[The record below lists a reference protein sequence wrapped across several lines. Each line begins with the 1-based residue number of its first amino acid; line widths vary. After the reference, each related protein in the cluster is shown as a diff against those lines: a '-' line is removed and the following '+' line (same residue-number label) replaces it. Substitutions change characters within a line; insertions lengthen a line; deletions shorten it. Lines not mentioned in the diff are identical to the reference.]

1 MLRKR
6 FVAALGVVALAS
18 VVTVAACSPASE
30 PSSSGGGDQVLRYAP
45 AMFPVSLDTHKYA
58 GEEAVQTAIQQI
70 MEPLV
75 RVDGGKIVP
84 VLATSWEN
92 PDPNTWVFEL
102 RPGVKFSDGTPFTAK
117 DVVASYQRH
126 QKLDGPLVPLYSTV
140 TSFAATDDRTITVKT
155 SKPLGTLLSS
165 LTLLFIG
172 PAGKVNADGF
182 FTKPIGTGPFTVSA
196 FKPDEKLEL
205 AANPTY
211 WDGAPKLGKLEFVNI
226 PEVSGRITALQNGE
240 VDVLTQIP
248 PDQVGSVKGSD
259 SITYATTPSWTY
271 YFDWFNSNRKP
282 FNDKRV
288 RQAMWHAL
296 NLEGTVKDLFGE
308 LATVAQAPVAQG
320 VIGAPKL
327 SPYSYDPAKAKQ
339 LLAAAGYPNGFT
351 TSMQW
356 PLEGGPNIRALAQAM
371 ISDWAKIGVTVKPLE
386 KERAQWLEDFGKL
399 NWDMNLQTN
408 VTGTGDADYTLARL
422 YVCAAKRNGYCNPAV
437 DKLLLDA
444 RSSVDQAARP
454 KLYQEAGQLLWDD
467 AVGIFPADLASNS
480 AIRSRVQGFV
490 MPPSG
495 RPLFAKVTVS

>member
-1 MLRKR
+1 MRKR
-6 FVAALGVVALAS
+6 KLVVAALVAVTTLATGLS
-18 VVTVAACSPASE
+18 ACSPASE
-30 PSSSGGGDQVLRYAP
+30 PGSGDQVLRYAP

-75 RVDGGKIVP
+75 RVDDGKIVP
-84 VLATSWEN
+84 VLAASWQN
-92 PDPNTWVFEL
+92 PDPNTWVFTL
-102 RPGVKFSDGTPFTAK
+102 REGVKFSDGTPFTAK

-126 QKLDGPLVPLYSTV
+126 QKLDGPLVPLYASV
-140 TSFAATDDRTITVKT
+140 KSFAATDDTTVTVKT

-172 PAGKVNADGF
+172 PAGKVDTEGF
-182 FTKPIGTGPFTVSA
+182 FNKPIGTGPFTVSA

-205 AANPTY
+205 AANPSY
-211 WDGAPKLGKLEFVNI
+211 WDGAPQLSKLEFVNI
-226 PEVSGRITALQNGE
+226 PEVAGRITGLENGE

-248 PDQVGSVKGSD
+248 PDQVASVKD
-259 SITYATTPSWTY
+259 SQGISYATTPSWTY
-271 YFDWFNSNRKP
+271 YFDWFNHNRKP
-282 FNDKRV
+282 FNDPLV

-296 NLEGTVKDLFGE
+296 NLEGTVKDLFGD
-308 LATVAQAPVAQG
+308 LASVAQAPLAQG

-327 SPYSYDPAKAKQ
+327 APYAYDPTKAKQ
-339 LLAAAGYPNGFT
+339 LLAEAGLPNGFS

-371 ISDWAKIGVTVKPLE
+371 ISDWAKIGVKVQPLE

-408 VTGTGDADYTLARL
+408 VSGTGDADYTLARL
-422 YVCAAKRNGYCNPAV
+422 YVCSAKRNGYCNPAL

-444 RSSVDQAARP
+444 RTSIDQGARA
-454 KLYQEAGQLLWDD
+454 KLYTEAGQTIWKD

-480 AIRSRVQGFV
+480 AHRERVQNFV

-495 RPLFAKVTVS
+495 RPLFAKVTVSSN

>member
-1 MLRKR
+1 VLRKR
-6 FVAALGVVALAS
+6 FVAALAA
-18 VVTVAACSPASE
+18 VTLGVAACSPASE
-30 PSSSGGGDQVLRYAP
+30 PSSGEQVLRYAP

-84 VLATSWEN
+84 VLAASWEN
-92 PDPNTWVFEL
+92 PDPNTWVFKL

-117 DVVASYQRH
+117 DVVASYERH
-126 QKLDGPLVPLYSTV
+126 KKLDGPLVPLYSTV
-140 TSFAATDDRTITVKT
+140 TSFAATDDQTVTVKT

-172 PAGKVNADGF
+172 PAAKINTDGF
-182 FTKPIGTGPFTVSA
+182 FNKPIGTGPFTVSS

-211 WDGAPKLGKLEFVNI
+211 WDGAPKLNKLEFVNI
-226 PEVSGRITALQNGE
+226 PEVAGRITGLENGE

-259 SITYATTPSWTY
+259 QIKYETTPSWTY

-296 NLEGTVKDLFGE
+296 NLEGTVKDLFGD
-308 LATVAQAPVAQG
+308 LASVAQAPLAQG

-327 SPYSYDPAKAKQ
+327 SPYAYDPAKAKQ
-339 LLAAAGYPNGFT
+339 LLTEAGYPNGFT

-422 YVCAAKRNGYCNPAV
+422 YVCTAKRNGYCNPAL
-437 DKLLLDA
+437 DKLLLEA

-454 KLYQEAGQLLWDD
+454 KLYQQAGQTIWDD
-467 AVGIFPADLASNS
+467 AVGIFPAELASNS
-480 AIRSRVQGFV
+480 AVRSSVQGFV

-495 RPLFAKVTVS
+495 RPLFAKVTVSGS

>member
-1 MLRKR
+1 VLRKR
-6 FVAALGVVALAS
+6 IVGALAVLTTVAAGLS
-18 VVTVAACSPASE
+18 ACSPASE
-30 PSSSGGGDQVLRYAP
+30 PSSGEQVLRYAP
-45 AMFPVSLDTHKYA
+45 AMFPVSLDTHKFA

-75 RVDGGKIVP
+75 RVDNGKIVP

-92 PDPNTWVFEL
+92 PDPTTWVFKL
-102 RPGVKFSDGTPFTAK
+102 RTGVKFSDGTPFSAK
-117 DVVASYQRH
+117 DVVASYERH
-126 QKLDGPLVPLYSTV
+126 KKLDGPLVPLYATV
-140 TSFAATDDRTITVKT
+140 TSFAATDDQTVTVKT

-182 FTKPIGTGPFTVSA
+182 FNKPIGTGPFTVAS
-196 FKPDEKLEL
+196 FQPDEKLEL
-205 AANPTY
+205 AANASY
-211 WDGAPKLGKLEFVNI
+211 WDGAPKLSKLEFVNI
-226 PEVSGRITALQNGE
+226 PEVAGRITALENGE

-248 PDQVGSVKGSD
+248 PDQVGSVKGRDAISY
-259 SITYATTPSWTY
+259 STTPSWTY

-282 FNDKRV
+282 FTDKRV

-296 NLEGTVKDLFGE
+296 NLEGTVKDLFGD
-308 LATVAQAPVAQG
+308 LATPAQAPLAQG

-327 SPYSYDPAKAKQ
+327 TPYTYDPVKAKQ
-339 LLAAAGYPNGFT
+339 LLTEAGYPNGFS

-422 YVCAAKRNGYCNPAV
+422 YVCTAKRNGYCNPAV

-444 RSSVDQAARP
+444 RSSVDQAQRP
-454 KLYQEAGQLLWDD
+454 KLYQEAGQILWSD

-480 AIRSRVQGFV
+480 AVRSRVQNFV

-495 RPLFAKVTVS
+495 RPLFAKVTVSGS

>member
-1 MLRKR
+1 VLRKR
-6 FVAALGVVALAS
+6 ITATVAVVALAALS
-18 VVTVAACSPASE
+18 ACSPASE
-30 PSSSGGGDQVLRYAP
+30 PSSDGGEQVLRYAP
-45 AMFPVSLDTHKYA
+45 AMFPVSLDTYKYA
-58 GEEAVQTAIQQI
+58 GEESVQTTIQQV

-75 RVDGGKIVP
+75 RVDDGKIVP
-84 VLATSWEN
+84 VLATSWTN
-92 PDPNTWVFEL
+92 PDPDTWIFKL
-102 RPGVKFSDGTPFTAK
+102 RSGVKFSDGTPFSAK

-140 TSFAATDDRTITVKT
+140 TSFAATDDQTVTVKT

-172 PAGKVNADGF
+172 PADKLNTDGF
-182 FTKPIGTGPFTVSA
+182 FNKPIGTGPFTVTS
-196 FKPDEKLEL
+196 FQPDEKLEL

-211 WDGAPKLGKLEFVNI
+211 WGGEPKLSKLEFVNI
-226 PEVSGRITALQNGE
+226 PEVAGRITALENGE

-248 PDQVGSVKGSD
+248 PDQAGSVKGSD
-259 SITYATTPSWTY
+259 AISYSTTPSWTY

-296 NLEGTVKDLFGE
+296 NLEGTVKDLFGD
-308 LATVAQAPVAQG
+308 LASVAQAPLAQG

-327 SPYSYDPAKAKQ
+327 APYSYDPAKSKQ
-339 LLAAAGYPNGFT
+339 LLAEAGYPNGFT

-422 YVCAAKRNGYCNPAV
+422 YVCSAKRNGYCNPAL

-444 RSSVDQAARP
+444 RSSVDQAHRP
-454 KLYQEAGQLLWDD
+454 QLYQQAGQILWDD
-467 AVGIFPADLASNS
+467 AVGIFPADLASN
-480 AIRSRVQGFV
+480 AAVRSRVRDFV

-495 RPLFAKVTVS
+495 RPLFAKVSVSGS

>member
-1 MLRKR
+1 VLRKR
-6 FVAALGVVALAS
+6 IIGALAVLTTVAAGLS
-18 VVTVAACSPASE
+18 ACSPASE
-30 PSSSGGGDQVLRYAP
+30 PSSGEQVLRYAP
-45 AMFPVSLDTHKYA
+45 AMFPVSLDTHKFA

-75 RVDGGKIVP
+75 RVDDGTIVP

-92 PDPNTWVFEL
+92 PDPTTWVFEL
-102 RPGVKFSDGTPFTAK
+102 RTGVKFSDGTPFTAK
-117 DVVASYQRH
+117 DVVASYERH
-126 QKLDGPLVPLYSTV
+126 KKLDGPLVPLYATV
-140 TSFAATDDRTITVKT
+140 TSFAATDDQTVTVKT

-172 PAGKVNADGF
+172 PAEKINADGF
-182 FTKPIGTGPFTVSA
+182 FNKPIGTGPFQVTS
-196 FKPDEKLEL
+196 FRPDEKLEL
-205 AANPTY
+205 AANASY
-211 WDGAPKLGKLEFVNI
+211 WDGTPELSKLEFVNI
-226 PEVSGRITALQNGE
+226 PEVAGRITALQNGE

-248 PDQVGSVKGSD
+248 PDQVGSVKGGDAISY
-259 SITYATTPSWTY
+259 STTPSWTY
-271 YFDWFNSNRKP
+271 YFNWFNSNRKP
-282 FNDKRV
+282 FTDKRV
-288 RQAMWHAL
+288 RQALWHAL
-296 NLEGTVKDLFGE
+296 NLEATVKDLFGD
-308 LATVAQAPVAQG
+308 LASVAQAPLAQG

-327 SPYSYDPAKAKQ
+327 SPYPYDPAKAKQ
-339 LLAAAGYPNGFT
+339 LLTEAGYPSGFS

-422 YVCAAKRNGYCNPAV
+422 YVCTAKRNGYCNPAL

-444 RSSVDQAARP
+444 RSSVDQAQRP
-454 KLYQEAGQLLWDD
+454 KLYQEAGQILWDD

-480 AIRSRVQGFV
+480 AIRSTVQNFV

-495 RPLFAKVTVS
+495 RPLFTKVTVSGS

>member
-1 MLRKR
+1 MRKR
-6 FVAALGVVALAS
+6 LVAAVAVTALAALS
-18 VVTVAACSPASE
+18 ACSPASE
-30 PSSSGGGDQVLRYAP
+30 PSSSSGGEQSLVYAP
-45 AMFPVSLDTHKYA
+45 AMFPVSLDTYKYA
-58 GEEAVQTAIQQI
+58 GEESVQTTIQQV

-75 RVDGGKIVP
+75 RVDDGKIVP
-84 VLATSWEN
+84 VLATSWQN
-92 PDPNTWVFEL
+92 PDPSTWVFKL
-102 RPGVKFSDGTPFTAK
+102 RSGVKFSDGTPFTAK
-117 DVVASYQRH
+117 DVVASYERH
-126 QKLDGPLVPLYSTV
+126 KKLDGPLVPLYSTV
-140 TSFAATDDRTITVKT
+140 TSFAATDDQTVTVKT

-172 PAGKVNADGF
+172 PAAKVDTDGF
-182 FTKPIGTGPFTVSA
+182 ATKPIGTGPFVVTS

-211 WDGAPKLGKLEFVNI
+211 WDGAPKLAKLDFVNI
-226 PEVSGRITALQNGE
+226 PEVSGRITALENGE

-248 PDQVGSVKGSD
+248 PDQVGSVKGGDAISY
-259 SITYATTPSWTY
+259 STSPSWTY

-296 NLEGTVKDLFGE
+296 NLDGTIKDLFGD
-308 LATVAQAPVAQG
+308 LASVAQAPVPQG

-327 SPYSYDPAKAKQ
+327 APYSYDPAKAKQ
-339 LLAAAGYPNGFT
+339 LLTEAGYPNGFS

-422 YVCAAKRNGYCNPAV
+422 YVCSAKRNGYCNPAL

-444 RSSVDQAARP
+444 RSTVDQAQRP
-454 KLYQEAGQLLWDD
+454 KLYEQAGQIMWDD
-467 AVGIFPADLASNS
+467 AVGVFPADLASNS
-480 AIRSRVQGFV
+480 AVRSRVQNFV

-495 RPLFAKVTVS
+495 RPLFAKVSVSGS

>member
-6 FVAALGVVALAS
+6 IVAAVAVAALAALS
-18 VVTVAACSPASE
+18 ACSPASE
-30 PSSSGGGDQVLRYAP
+30 PGADGGGEQILRYAP
-45 AMFPVSLDTHKYA
+45 AMFPVSLDTHKFA

-75 RVDGGKIVP
+75 RVENGKIVP

-92 PDPNTWVFEL
+92 PDPDTWVFKL
-102 RPGVKFSDGTPFTAK
+102 RSGVKFSDGTPFTAK
-117 DVVASYQRH
+117 DVVASYERH
-126 QKLDGPLVPLYSTV
+126 KKLDGPLVPLYETV
-140 TSFAATDDRTITVKT
+140 TSFAATDDLTVTVKT

-172 PAGKVNADGF
+172 PADKINTDGF
-182 FTKPIGTGPFTVSA
+182 FNKPIGTGPFAVTA
-196 FKPDEKLEL
+196 FQPDEKLEL

-211 WDGAPKLGKLEFVNI
+211 WDGAPKLNKLEFVNI
-226 PEVSGRITALQNGE
+226 PEVAGRITALENGE

-248 PDQVGSVKGSD
+248 PDQVGEVKGS
-259 SITYATTPSWTY
+259 SGISYETTPSWTY

-288 RQAMWHAL
+288 RQAMWYGL
-296 NLEGTVKDLFGE
+296 NLEGTVKDLFGD
-308 LATVAQAPVAQG
+308 LASVAQAPLAQG

-327 SPYSYDPAKAKQ
+327 APYKYDPAKAKQ
-339 LLAAAGYPNGFT
+339 LLAEAGYPDGFS

-422 YVCAAKRNGYCNPAV
+422 YVCSAKRNGYCNPAV

-444 RSSVDQAARP
+444 RSSVDQAQRP
-454 KLYQEAGQLLWDD
+454 KLYELAGQMLWTD

-480 AIRSRVQGFV
+480 AHRSRVQNFV

-495 RPLFAKVTVS
+495 RPLFAKVSVSGS

>member
-6 FVAALGVVALAS
+6 FAAALGAVALAA
-18 VVTVAACSPASE
+18 VAACSPASE
-30 PSSSGGGDQVLRYAP
+30 PSSGEQVLRYAP

-75 RVDGGKIVP
+75 RVDDGKIVP

-92 PDPNTWVFEL
+92 PDPTTWVFKL
-102 RPGVKFSDGTPFTAK
+102 RSGVKFSDGTPFTAK
-117 DVVASYQRH
+117 DVVASYERH
-126 QKLDGPLVPLYSTV
+126 KKLDGPLVPLYSTV
-140 TSFAATDDRTITVKT
+140 TSFAATDDQTVTVKT

-172 PAGKVNADGF
+172 PAAKIDTDGF
-182 FTKPIGTGPFTVSA
+182 FNKPIGTGPFTVTA
-196 FKPDEKLEL
+196 FQPDEKLEL

-211 WDGAPKLGKLEFVNI
+211 WDGAPKLNKLEFVNI
-226 PEVSGRITALQNGE
+226 PEVAGRITGLENGE

-248 PDQVGSVKGSD
+248 PDQVGSVQGSD
-259 SITYATTPSWTY
+259 RITYSTTPSWTY

-282 FNDKRV
+282 FTDKRV

-296 NLEGTVKDLFGE
+296 NLEGTVKDLFGD
-308 LATVAQAPVAQG
+308 LASVAQAPLAQG

-327 SPYSYDPAKAKQ
+327 SPYTYDPAKAKQ
-339 LLAAAGYPNGFT
+339 LLTEAGYPNGFT

-422 YVCAAKRNGYCNPAV
+422 YVCTAKRNGYCNPAL
-437 DKLLLDA
+437 DKLLLEA

-454 KLYQEAGQLLWDD
+454 KLYQQAGQTIWDD
-467 AVGIFPADLASNS
+467 AVGIFPAELASN
-480 AIRSRVQGFV
+480 AAVRSRVQGFV

-495 RPLFAKVTVS
+495 RPLFAKVSVAGS

>member
-6 FVAALGVVALAS
+6 FVAALVA
-18 VVTVAACSPASE
+18 VTLGVAACSPASE
-30 PSSSGGGDQVLRYAP
+30 PSSGEQVLRYAP

-75 RVDGGKIVP
+75 RVDDGKIVP

-92 PDPNTWVFEL
+92 PDPNTWVFKL
-102 RPGVKFSDGTPFTAK
+102 RSGVKFSDGTPFTAK
-117 DVVASYQRH
+117 DVVASYERH
-126 QKLDGPLVPLYSTV
+126 KKLDGPLVPLYSTV
-140 TSFAATDDRTITVKT
+140 TSFAATDDQTVTVKT

-172 PAGKVNADGF
+172 PADKINTDGF
-182 FTKPIGTGPFTVSA
+182 FAKPIGTGPFTVSS

-211 WDGAPKLGKLEFVNI
+211 WDGAPKLSKLEFVNI
-226 PEVSGRITALQNGE
+226 PEVAGRITGLENGE

-248 PDQVGSVKGSD
+248 PDQVGSVKGSEQ
-259 SITYATTPSWTY
+259 IKYETTPSWTY

-296 NLEGTVKDLFGE
+296 NLEGTVKDLFGD
-308 LATVAQAPVAQG
+308 LASVAQAPLAQG
-320 VIGAPKL
+320 VIGASKL
-327 SPYSYDPAKAKQ
+327 SPYTYDPAKAKQ
-339 LLAAAGYPNGFT
+339 LLTEAGYPNGFT

-422 YVCAAKRNGYCNPAV
+422 YVCTAKRNGYCNPAL
-437 DKLLLDA
+437 DKLLLEA

-454 KLYQEAGQLLWDD
+454 KLYQQAGQTIWDD
-467 AVGIFPADLASNS
+467 AVGIFPAELASNS
-480 AIRSRVQGFV
+480 AVRSRVQGFV

-495 RPLFAKVTVS
+495 RPLFTKVSVSGS

>member
-6 FVAALGVVALAS
+6 IVGALAVLTTVAAGLS
-18 VVTVAACSPASE
+18 ACSPASE
-30 PSSSGGGDQVLRYAP
+30 PGSGEQVLRYAP
-45 AMFPVSLDTHKYA
+45 AMFPVSLDTHKFA

-75 RVDGGKIVP
+75 RIEDGKIVP

-92 PDPNTWVFEL
+92 PDPNTWVFTL
-102 RPGVKFSDGTPFTAK
+102 RTGVKFSDGTPFTAK
-117 DVVASYQRH
+117 DVVASYERH
-126 QKLDGPLVPLYSTV
+126 KKLDGPLVPLYATV
-140 TSFAATDDRTITVKT
+140 TSFAATDDQTVTVKT

-172 PAGKVNADGF
+172 PAGKVDADGF
-182 FTKPIGTGPFTVSA
+182 FSKPIGTGSFQVTS
-196 FKPDEKLEL
+196 FQPDEKLEL
-205 AANPTY
+205 AANPSY
-211 WDGAPKLGKLEFVNI
+211 WDGAPQLSKLEFVNI
-226 PEVSGRITALQNGE
+226 PEVAGRITALQNGE

-248 PDQVGSVKGSD
+248 PDQVGSVKD
-259 SITYATTPSWTY
+259 SEGIGYSTTPSWTY
-271 YFDWFNSNRKP
+271 YFNWFNSNRKP
-282 FNDKRV
+282 YTDKRV

-296 NLEGTVKDLFGE
+296 NLEGTVKDLFGD
-308 LATVAQAPVAQG
+308 LATVAQAPLAQG

-327 SPYSYDPAKAKQ
+327 TPYNHDPAKAKQ
-339 LLAAAGYPNGFT
+339 LLAEAGYPNGFT

-422 YVCAAKRNGYCNPAV
+422 YVCTAKRNGYCNPAL

-444 RSSVDQAARP
+444 RSSVDQSQRP
-454 KLYQEAGQLLWDD
+454 KLYQEAGQIIWSD

-480 AIRSRVQGFV
+480 AVRSRVHNFT
-490 MPPSG
+490 MPPSS
-495 RPLFAKVTVS
+495 RPLFTKVTVSDS

>member
-6 FVAALGVVALAS
+6 FAAALGAVALAA
-18 VVTVAACSPASE
+18 VAACSPASE
-30 PSSSGGGDQVLRYAP
+30 PSSGEQVLRYAP

-75 RVDGGKIVP
+75 RVDDGKIVP

-92 PDPNTWVFEL
+92 PDPTTWVFKL
-102 RPGVKFSDGTPFTAK
+102 RSGVKFSDGTPFTAK
-117 DVVASYQRH
+117 DVVASYERH
-126 QKLDGPLVPLYSTV
+126 KKLDGPLVPLYSTV
-140 TSFAATDDRTITVKT
+140 TSFAATDDQTVTVKT

-172 PAGKVNADGF
+172 PAAKVDTDGF
-182 FTKPIGTGPFTVSA
+182 FNKPIGTGPFTVTA
-196 FKPDEKLEL
+196 FQPDEKLEL

-211 WDGAPKLGKLEFVNI
+211 WDGAPKLNKLEFVNI
-226 PEVSGRITALQNGE
+226 PEVAGRITGLENGE

-248 PDQVGSVKGSD
+248 PDQVGSVQGSEQ
-259 SITYATTPSWTY
+259 ITYSTTPSWTY

-282 FNDKRV
+282 FTDKRV

-296 NLEGTVKDLFGE
+296 NLEGTVKDLFGD
-308 LATVAQAPVAQG
+308 LASVAQAPLAQG

-327 SPYSYDPAKAKQ
+327 SPYTYDPAKAKQ
-339 LLAAAGYPNGFT
+339 LLTDAGYPNGFT

-422 YVCAAKRNGYCNPAV
+422 YVCTAKRNGYCNPAL

-454 KLYQEAGQLLWDD
+454 KLYQRAGQTIWDD
-467 AVGIFPADLASNS
+467 AVGIFPAELASN
-480 AIRSRVQGFV
+480 AAVRSRVQGFV

-495 RPLFAKVTVS
+495 RPLFAKVSVAGS

>member
-6 FVAALGVVALAS
+6 FAAAVAVAALAA
-18 VVTVAACSPASE
+18 VAACSPASE
-30 PSSSGGGDQVLRYAP
+30 PGDGGEQVLRYAP

-75 RVDGGKIVP
+75 RVEDGKIVP

-92 PDPNTWVFEL
+92 PDPNTWVFKL
-102 RPGVKFSDGTPFTAK
+102 RTEVKFSDGTPFTAK
-117 DVVASYQRH
+117 DVVASYERH
-126 QKLDGPLVPLYSTV
+126 KKLDGPLVPLYSTV
-140 TSFAATDDRTITVKT
+140 TSFTATDDHTVTVKT

-172 PAGKVNADGF
+172 PAAKVDTDGF
-182 FTKPIGTGPFTVSA
+182 FNKPIGTGPFTVTA
-196 FKPDEKLEL
+196 FQPDEKLEL
-205 AANPTY
+205 AANPSY
-211 WDGAPKLGKLEFVNI
+211 WDGEPKLSKLEFVNI
-226 PEVSGRITALQNGE
+226 PEVAGRITGLQNGE

-259 SITYATTPSWTY
+259 AITYSTTPSWTY
-271 YFDWFNSNRKP
+271 YFDWFNHNRKP

-288 RQAMWHAL
+288 RQAMWYAL
-296 NLEGTVKDLFGE
+296 NLEGTVKDLYGD
-308 LATVAQAPVAQG
+308 LASVAQAPLAQG

-327 SPYSYDPAKAKQ
+327 SPYAYDPAKAKQ
-339 LLAAAGYPNGFT
+339 LLTEAGYPNGFS

-371 ISDWAKIGVTVKPLE
+371 ISDWAKVGVTVKPLE

-422 YVCAAKRNGYCNPAV
+422 YVCSAKRNGYCNTAL

-444 RSSVDQAARP
+444 RSSVDQNERP
-454 KLYQEAGQLLWDD
+454 KLYQQAGQILWDD
-467 AVGIFPADLASNS
+467 AVGIFPADLASN
-480 AIRSRVQGFV
+480 AAVRSRVQDFV

-495 RPLFAKVTVS
+495 RPLFAKVSVSGS

>member
-6 FVAALGVVALAS
+6 IVGALAVLTTVAAGLS
-18 VVTVAACSPASE
+18 ACSPASE
-30 PSSSGGGDQVLRYAP
+30 PSSGEQVLRYAP
-45 AMFPVSLDTHKYA
+45 AMFPVSLDTHKFA

-75 RVDGGKIVP
+75 RVDDGKIVP

-92 PDPNTWVFEL
+92 PDPTTWVFKL
-102 RPGVKFSDGTPFTAK
+102 RTEVKFSDGTPFTAK
-117 DVVASYQRH
+117 DVVASYERH
-126 QKLDGPLVPLYSTV
+126 KKLDGPLVPLYATV
-140 TSFAATDDRTITVKT
+140 TSFAATDDQTVTVKT

-172 PAGKVNADGF
+172 PAGKVDADGF
-182 FTKPIGTGPFTVSA
+182 FNKPIGTGPFTVAS
-196 FKPDEKLEL
+196 FQPDEKLEL
-205 AANPTY
+205 AANASY
-211 WDGAPKLGKLEFVNI
+211 WDGAPQLSKLEFVNI
-226 PEVSGRITALQNGE
+226 PEVAGRITALENGE

-259 SITYATTPSWTY
+259 GISYSTTPSWTY
-271 YFDWFNSNRKP
+271 YFNWFNSNRKP
-282 FNDKRV
+282 FTDKRV
-288 RQAMWHAL
+288 RQALWHAL

-308 LATVAQAPVAQG
+308 LASVAQAPLAQG

-327 SPYSYDPAKAKQ
+327 SPYPYDPAKAKQ
-339 LLAAAGYPNGFT
+339 LLTEAGYPNGFS

-422 YVCAAKRNGYCNPAV
+422 YVCTAKRNGYCNPAL

-444 RSSVDQAARP
+444 RSSVDQAQRP
-454 KLYQEAGQLLWDD
+454 KLYQEAGQILWDD

-480 AIRSRVQGFV
+480 AIRTRVQDFV

-495 RPLFAKVTVS
+495 RPLFTKVTVSGS

>member
-6 FVAALGVVALAS
+6 FVAALVAVTLGVAG
-18 VVTVAACSPASE
+18 CSPASE
-30 PSSSGGGDQVLRYAP
+30 PSSGEQVLRYAP

-84 VLATSWEN
+84 VLATAWEN
-92 PDPNTWVFEL
+92 PDPNTWVFKL
-102 RPGVKFSDGTPFTAK
+102 RSGVKFSDGTPFTAK
-117 DVVASYQRH
+117 DVVASYERH
-126 QKLDGPLVPLYSTV
+126 KKLDGPLVPLYSTV
-140 TSFAATDDRTITVKT
+140 TSFAATDDQTVTVKT

-172 PAGKVNADGF
+172 PADKINTEGF
-182 FTKPIGTGPFTVSA
+182 FNKPIGTGPFTVSS

-211 WDGAPKLGKLEFVNI
+211 WDGAPKLNKLEFVNI
-226 PEVSGRITALQNGE
+226 PEVAGRITGLENGE

-259 SITYATTPSWTY
+259 QIKYETTPSWTY

-296 NLEGTVKDLFGE
+296 NLEGTVKDLFGD
-308 LATVAQAPVAQG
+308 LASVAQAPLAQG

-327 SPYSYDPAKAKQ
+327 SPYTYDPAKAKQ
-339 LLAAAGYPNGFT
+339 LLTEAGYPNGFT

-422 YVCAAKRNGYCNPAV
+422 YVCTAKRNGYCNPAL

-454 KLYQEAGQLLWDD
+454 KLYQQAGQTIWDD
-467 AVGIFPADLASNS
+467 AVGIFPAELASNS
-480 AIRSRVQGFV
+480 AVRSRVQGFV

-495 RPLFAKVTVS
+495 RPLFAKVTVSGS

>member
-6 FVAALGVVALAS
+6 IVGALAALTTVAAGLS
-18 VVTVAACSPASE
+18 ACSPASE
-30 PSSSGGGDQVLRYAP
+30 PSSGEQVLRYAP
-45 AMFPVSLDTHKYA
+45 AMFPVSLDTHKFA

-75 RVDGGKIVP
+75 RVDDGKIVP

-92 PDPNTWVFEL
+92 PDPNTWVFTL
-102 RPGVKFSDGTPFTAK
+102 RTGVKFSDGTPFTAK
-117 DVVASYQRH
+117 DVVASYERH
-126 QKLDGPLVPLYSTV
+126 KKLDGPLVPLYGTV
-140 TSFAATDDRTITVKT
+140 TSFTATDDGTVTVKT

-172 PAGKVNADGF
+172 PAAKINADGF
-182 FTKPIGTGPFTVSA
+182 FSKPIGTGPFQVTS
-196 FKPDEKLEL
+196 FQPDERLEL
-205 AANPTY
+205 AANASY
-211 WDGAPKLGKLEFVNI
+211 WDGAPELGKLEFVNI
-226 PEVSGRITALQNGE
+226 PEVAGRITALENGE

-248 PDQVGSVKGSD
+248 PDQVGSVQGSD
-259 SITYATTPSWTY
+259 AISYSTTPSWTY
-271 YFDWFNSNRKP
+271 YFDWFNANRKP
-282 FNDKRV
+282 FDDKRV

-296 NLEGTVKDLFGE
+296 NLEGTVKDLFGD
-308 LATVAQAPVAQG
+308 LATVAQAPLAQG

-327 SPYSYDPAKAKQ
+327 APYVYDPAKAKQ
-339 LLAAAGYPNGFT
+339 LLTEAGYPNGFS

-422 YVCAAKRNGYCNPAV
+422 YVCSAKRNGYCNPAL

-444 RSSVDQAARP
+444 RSTVDQAQRP
-454 KLYQEAGQLLWDD
+454 KLYQQAGEILWTD

-480 AIRSRVQGFV
+480 AVRSTVQNFT

-495 RPLFAKVTVS
+495 RPLFTKVTVSGS

>member
-1 MLRKR
+1 MRKR
-6 FVAALGVVALAS
+6 KLVVAALVAVTALATGLS
-18 VVTVAACSPASE
+18 ACSPASE
-30 PSSSGGGDQVLRYAP
+30 PGSGEQVLRYAP
-45 AMFPVSLDTHKYA
+45 SMFPVSLDTHKYA

-84 VLATSWEN
+84 VLAASWQN
-92 PDPNTWVFEL
+92 PDPNTWVFKL
-102 RPGVKFSDGTPFTAK
+102 REGVKFSDGTPFTAK

-126 QKLDGPLVPLYSTV
+126 QKLDGPLVPLYASV
-140 TSFAATDDRTITVKT
+140 TSFAATDDTTVTVKT
-155 SKPLGTLLSS
+155 GKPLGTLLSS

-172 PAGKVNADGF
+172 PAGKVDSEGF
-182 FTKPIGTGPFTVSA
+182 FNKPIGTGPFTVTA
-196 FKPDEKLEL
+196 FQPDEKLEL
-205 AANPTY
+205 AANPSY
-211 WDGAPKLGKLEFVNI
+211 WDGAPQLSKLEFVNI
-226 PEVSGRITALQNGE
+226 PEVAGRITGLENGE

-248 PDQVGSVKGSD
+248 PDQVASVKD
-259 SITYATTPSWTY
+259 SQGISYATTPSWTY
-271 YFDWFNSNRKP
+271 YFDWFNHNRKP
-282 FNDKRV
+282 FNDPRV

-296 NLEGTVKDLFGE
+296 NLEGTVKDLFGD
-308 LATVAQAPVAQG
+308 LATVAQAPLAQG

-327 SPYSYDPAKAKQ
+327 APYAYDPTKAKQ
-339 LLAAAGYPNGFT
+339 LLAQAGFPNGFS

-371 ISDWAKIGVTVKPLE
+371 ISDWAKIGVKVKPLE

-408 VTGTGDADYTLARL
+408 VSGTGDADYTLARL
-422 YVCAAKRNGYCNPAV
+422 YVCSAKRNGYCNPAL

-444 RSSVDQAARP
+444 RTSIDQGARA
-454 KLYQEAGQLLWDD
+454 KLYTEAGQTLWKD

-480 AIRSRVQGFV
+480 AHRERVQNFV

-495 RPLFAKVTVS
+495 RPLFTKVTVSGN